1 MTKSRFMRLAVSY
14 CVRCIVI
21 CRMIGYMPVCNLLEL
36 TSAVLF
42 GTAFWLGG
50 KGEQT
55 MKKSNIRKIV
65 ILGTL
70 LAIEIVLSRFL
81 SISTAIVKI
90 GFAFVPVVTA
100 AMLYGPVFAGCIA
113 ALGDFLG
120 AILFPIGPYFP
131 GFTLSAFI
139 GGVIFG
145 LILYN
150 KEKTL
155 LRIIAAAGLS
165 LLVSSLILDTLWLYI
180 ITEDA
185 ALTALMPSRL
195 IKFGIMLPIEVVVI
209 KLLAMQKF
217 VKFPLASEKKQ
228 NA

>member
-1 MTKSRFMRLAVSY
+1 M
-14 CVRCIVI
+14 
-21 CRMIGYMPVCNLLEL
+21 
-36 TSAVLF
+36 
-42 GTAFWLGG
+42 
-50 KGEQT
+50 
-55 MKKSNIRKIV
+55 SN
-65 ILGTL
+65 
-70 LAIEIVLSRFL
+70 F
-81 SISTAIVKI
+81 
-90 GFAFVPVVTA
+90 
-100 AMLYGPVFAGCIA
+100 
-113 ALGDFLG
+113 
-120 AILFPIGPYFP
+120 
-131 GFTLSAFI
+131 
-139 GGVIFG
+139 
-145 LILYN
+145 LYN